1 MTRGSGNT
9 TAARPSQGAI
19 DAARVMLND
28 RAAMIHSGIA
38 DASTATLSLLAH
50 VYSQLCRLPAAP
62 LLTDLPTVV
71 ECAPSTQLLDAIACA
86 KPHARPADEGDTCG
100 VTFALERTYEAM
112 LLLDVSKSSSARTR
126 LGAVYTPAPLAR
138 ELTRDA
144 WNQLCPT
151 EPPSVLDPACGCGRF
166 LVACAEVA
174 RETGGPTPILHGTD
188 LDPCAVFIARA
199 LLRHH
204 HSLASDA
211 ASICDRIRRRDGL
224 GTHCL
229 DAFDLVLGNPPFMN
243 QLERASAR
251 GASQS
256 RTLRA
261 RSQGI
266 IKGYADTASAFLH
279 HAITLTRAGG
289 ITCMIQPL
297 SVLAARDARPLR
309 AWSSRTAK
317 LESLWVGDTHAFAA
331 SVHACALTLRKRSD
345 RATQDAA
352 NLVTLTR
359 SVPPQRIAR
368 IRATPRTRWSV
379 MAARAC
385 GVPNLRLDDS
395 LPTLRNW
402 LDATADFRDAYYA
415 LRELVV
421 DAPPAHGTDL
431 VPILNTGLIELGA
444 TSWGRAPARLFRSR
458 WLRPA
463 FERSRAQVHPF
474 LSRVLPMRLRPK
486 IILATQ
492 TRVIEAFV
500 DERGQWMPTTPLIS
514 LTPRENAPDLF
525 TIAAALCS
533 PVSTLV
539 AARRT
544 FGTSMSPRAIK
555 LAAREALD
563 VPIPPD
569 ASRLASAASFLR
581 AAASAHESLD
591 NAGYEDGILQ
601 FAEHA
606 VAAYGL
612 SCEDQRC
619 VLSWWRSRRTQI
631 RSVPPTSA

>member
-1 MTRGSGNT
+1 MIASG
-9 TAARPSQGAI
+9 
-19 DAARVMLND
+19 V
-28 RAAMIHSGIA
+28 A

-50 VYSQLCRLPAAP
+50 AYCRHCRLPAAP

-71 ECAPSTQLLDAIACA
+71 ECAPSPQLLDALACA
-86 KPHARPADEGDTCG
+86 KPHSRPAHESDACG
-100 VTFALERTYEAM
+100 VTLALERTYEAV
-112 LLLDVSKSSSARTR
+112 LLLDASKSSSTRTR
-126 LGAVYTPAPLAR
+126 LGAVYTPTPLAQD
-138 ELTRDA
+138 LTRDA
-144 WNQLCPT
+144 WNRLST
-151 EPPSVLDPACGCGRF
+151 TVPPSVLDPACGCGRF
-166 LVACAEVA
+166 LVACADA
-174 RETGGPTPILHGTD
+174 ASETGGPTPILHGTD

-204 HSLASDA
+204 HLLLSDA
-211 ASICDRIRRRDGL
+211 ASICARIRWRDGL
-224 GTHCL
+224 GPHCV

-261 RSQGI
+261 SSHGI

-317 LESLWVGDTHAFAA
+317 LESLWIGDTHAFAA

-345 RATQDAA
+345 LATKDAG
-352 NLVTLTR
+352 NLVTITR
-359 SVPPQRIAR
+359 SVPPRRVAR
-368 IRATPRTRWSV
+368 IRATPRTRWSA

-395 LPTLRNW
+395 LPTLRTW

-444 TSWGRAPARLFRSR
+444 TSWGRTPARLFRSR

-463 FERSRAQVHPF
+463 FERSRAQDHPF
-474 LSRVLPMRLRPK
+474 LSRVLPLRLRPK

-500 DERGQWMPTTPLIS
+500 DEWGQWMPTTPLIS

-525 TIAAALCS
+525 TITAALCS

-563 VPIPPD
+563 LPIPPD
-569 ASRLASAASFLR
+569 TSRLASAASSLR
-581 AAASAHESLD
+581 AAATAHESSD
-591 NAGYEDGILQ
+591 NAGYEDAILQ
-601 FAEHA
+601 FAGHA
-606 VAAYGL
+606 IAAYDL
-612 SCEDQRC
+612 AREDHRC
-619 VLSWWRSRRTQI
+619 VLSWWRSRRTRI
-631 RSVPPTSA
+631 RSRPPTSA